1 MRRRLLSLTFI
12 LLLTVGGL
20 SAVFATDSSPELG
33 LDLQG
38 GVSVVLEP
46 TTEPAEDTLDQA
58 VSIIRERVDALGVVE
73 PEITRQ
79 GDAIVVQIPGVE
91 DRERVLELV
100 GTTAQLRFRPVLS
113 MAPAASMEG
122 DGAGG
127 NGQGSDNGG
136 GDGAAGNGAGG
147 NGEAESS
154 GGGDAEAEDEPD
166 AGADADEGSADE
178 GALRLAPGENA
189 AGFQQ
194 PQQDETQPPDETQ
207 APDETRPPTEEQP
220 VEPGAEGGEPAEG
233 GQPPAEQPV
242 PTELT
247 PPEED
252 DADATVVLED
262 QDGEFVYTLGPTLAT
277 GRVVV
282 TANASIDQF
291 GVWEVPL
298 VMRSGEQGIDR
309 FNSAAAQCNP
319 PSQVCPTGQL
329 AIVLDSV
336 VQSAPTIQA
345 PAFARDQ
352 IVISGDFSEDEAKD
366 LALVL
371 RYGALPVELERQTVQ
386 TVSATLGEDS
396 LRAGVIAGLVG
407 VVLVALYMIFYY
419 RALGAV
425 AILGLGIWAGL
436 LYTVIS
442 WLGVT
447 QGLALT
453 LAGATGIIISV
464 GVAVDSYVVYF
475 ERLKEDVTLGRTLR
489 SSAERAFKRAFR
501 TILAANIATFIGAAV
516 LWWLT
521 VGPVRGF
528 AFFLGLSTILGVVV
542 TWFYTRPA
550 VILLSRSRRFSEAPV
565 VGVASGLA
573 VPRSASSLV
582 GGGR

>member
-1 MRRRLLSLTFI
+1 MRRRLLSLSFI
-12 LLLTVGGL
+12 LLLTAAGL
-20 SAVFATDSSPELG
+20 IAVLATGSSPELG

-46 TTEPAEDTLDQA
+46 TTEPAEGTLDQG
-58 VSIIRERVDALGVVE
+58 VEIIRDRVDALGVVE

-79 GDAIVVQIPGVE
+79 GDAIVVQIPGIE

-113 MAPAASMEG
+113 IVPATEMEGDDGAAG

-127 NGQGSDNGG
+127 NGPAESP
-136 GDGAAGNGAGG
+136 GA
-147 NGEAESS
+147 GEAE
-154 GGGDAEAEDEPD
+154 GEGTRGD
-166 AGADADEGSADE
+166 GNDE
-178 GALRLAPGENA
+178 GALRLAPGESA
-189 AGFQQ
+189 AGSQQ
-194 PQQDETQPPDETQ
+194 PESQGDTEPP
-207 APDETRPPTEEQP
+207 AGEQP
-220 VEPGAEGGEPAEG
+220 VEPGGEAGEPADS
-233 GQPPAEQPV
+233 GQPPATEPV

-252 DADATVVLED
+252 EADATVVLED
-262 QDGEFVYTLGPTLAT
+262 KDGEFVYTLGPTPRFAQGDDGQLVPSEEGEFVAT
-277 GRVVV
+277 GRIVQD
-282 TANASIDQF
+282 AQASLT
-291 GVWEVPL
+291 EVGQWYVAL
-298 VMRSGEQGIDR
+298 SFRSGVDGEEVFG
-309 FNSAAAQCNP
+309 ATAQQCFP
-319 PSQVCPTGQL
+319 PTEICPTGQL
-329 AIVLDSV
+329 AIVLDSL
-336 VQSAPTIQA
+336 VQSAPTIQTA
-345 PAFARDQ
+345 QFDQ
-352 IVISGDFSEDEAKD
+352 GASITGDFSEGEAKD

-396 LRAGVIAGLVG
+396 LRAGVIAGLIGVG
-407 VVLVALYMIFYY
+407 LVALYMMLYY

-425 AILGLGIWAGL
+425 AIVGLGIWAGL

-442 WLGVT
+442 WLGAT

-453 LAGATGIIISV
+453 LAGVTGIIISV

-475 ERLKEDVTLGRTLR
+475 ERLKEEVKLGRTLR

-528 AFFLGLSTILGVVV
+528 AFFLGLSTVLGVVV

-550 VILLSRSRRFSEAPV
+550 VILLSRSRRVSEAPV

-573 VPRSASSLV
+573 APPSASPLV